1 MTSQAS
7 PRLNQSLFGN
17 NISTISET
25 SREKDRL
32 YRFLKLKQNSF
43 RIMEQRKKK
52 MEDLMKRQEM
62 KYKSIENRQTKHFK
76 ELRKKSV

>member
-43 RIMEQRKKK
+43 RIMEQSKKK

-76 ELRKKSV
+76 ELRKRSV

>member
-43 RIMEQRKKK
+43 RIMEQSKKK

>member
-43 RIMEQRKKK
+43 RIMEQSKKK

-62 KYKSIENRQTKHFK
+62 KYKSIENKQTKHFK
-76 ELRKKSV
+76 ELRKRSV

>member
-43 RIMEQRKKK
+43 RIMEQSKKK

-62 KYKSIENRQTKHFK
+62 KYKSIESRQTKHFK